1 MSEGGGMERT
11 SRFLLVAVLNLM
23 ACSFCGSS
31 RAEALF
37 VPHPDDPSKKVEYFL
52 AKPAG
57 NRPWPTVMFLHGYQ
71 TKPRRGGKDFVR
83 WGVLDRLAKRG
94 YLAVAVSQPGFG
106 NSTGSAD
113 FCGPFTQHAVSGVLD
128 KLRADGYVSPNKI
141 LIQGISRG
149 ALVAGLLATRDA
161 SVAGVVLIS
170 GLYDLP
176 QFIEDAKSSQ
186 AVALVNSLVEETG
199 GGSDALRARSLLH
212 SGQTM
217 KAAALIMNGAKDDRT
232 DPDQARRLAEKITFH
247 GGTARAIIYPAY
259 GHQIPVEVRNRE
271 VDPFIETVL
280 GK

>member
-1 MSEGGGMERT
+1 M
-11 SRFLLVAVLNLM
+11 
-23 ACSFCGSS
+23 
-31 RAEALF
+31 
-37 VPHPDDPSKKVEYFL
+37 
-52 AKPAG
+52 
-57 NRPWPTVMFLHGYQ
+57 
-71 TKPRRGGKDFVR
+71 
-83 WGVLDRLAKRG
+83 
-94 YLAVAVSQPGFG
+94 
-106 NSTGSAD
+106 
-113 FCGPFTQHAVSGVLD
+113 
-128 KLRADGYVSPNKI
+128 
-141 LIQGISRG
+141 
-149 ALVAGLLATRDA
+149 
-161 SVAGVVLIS
+161 AGVVLIS